1 MVKAAGTGLL
11 MDLDLHGTLDLSQER
26 MDDNY
31 VCEIPDVVSLAD
43 KSTKPGMSKVFLAR
57 DEFFVGLCSV

>member
-1 MVKAAGTGLL
+1 
-11 MDLDLHGTLDLSQER
+11 

-43 KSTKPGMSKVFLAR
+43 KSTSFGLGRSHVFASATLMSFPLLIETHNRA
-57 DEFFVGLCSV
+57 LPLQM